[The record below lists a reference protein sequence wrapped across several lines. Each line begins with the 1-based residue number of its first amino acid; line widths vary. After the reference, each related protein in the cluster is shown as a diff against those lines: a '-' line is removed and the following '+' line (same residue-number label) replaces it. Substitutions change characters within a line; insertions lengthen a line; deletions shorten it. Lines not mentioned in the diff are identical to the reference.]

1 MAKYYSGISSGDT
14 LDGMIANGGEYG
26 INPSQDIDC
35 ENIECGIITAATGIF
50 SGNVSIG
57 GTLTYEDVKN
67 VDSVGI
73 ITARVGIKVSGIVT
87 AIAGA
92 AVTYYG
98 DGQHLTG
105 LTASELQVGADIR
118 PRNVNASGITTVST
132 FKVGTGATIESSGN
146 ATLGFL
152 TASSVIC
159 NATTIP
165 FYPPVVTTTQRD
177 AMTVTAGAMVFNS
190 STNMLNCFDGS
201 SWKVVAFV

>member
-1 MAKYYSGISSGDT
+1 MANYYSYFDDSAAGQNTRAQIDDESAIF
-14 LDGMIANGGEYG
+14 GMGV
-26 INPSQDIDC
+26 SQDI
-35 ENIECGIITAATGIF
+35 NCGIITATAGSF
-50 SGNVSIG
+50 SGNVSVG

-132 FKVGTGATIESSGN
+132 FKVGTAATIESSGN
-146 ATLGFL
+146 ATLGII

-177 AMTVTAGAMVFNS
+177 AMTITAGAMVYNS
-190 STNMLNCFDGS
+190 STNKLNYYDGS
-201 SWKVVAFV
+201 AWKVVSVD

>member
-1 MAKYYSGISSGDT
+1 MANYYSYFDDSAAGQNTRAQIDDESAIF
-14 LDGMIANGGEYG
+14 GMGV
-26 INPSQDIDC
+26 SQDINC
-35 ENIECGIITAATGIF
+35 
-50 SGNVSIG
+50 
-57 GTLTYEDVKN
+57 
-67 VDSVGI
+67 GI

-146 ATLGFL
+146 ATLGILTASNATLGIL

>member
-1 MAKYYSGISSGDT
+1 MAKYYSGISTGET
-14 LDGMIANGGEYG
+14 LDGMISNGGAYG

-35 ENIECGIITAATGIF
+35 ENIECGIITATSGIF

-67 VDSVGI
+67 VDSIGI
-73 ITARVGIKVSGIVT
+73 ITARDGIKVSGIVT

-105 LTASELQVGADIR
+105 LTASELQVGGDIR

-132 FKVGTGATIESSGN
+132 FKVGTAATIESSGN
-146 ATLGFL
+146 ATLGII

-177 AMTVTAGAMVFNS
+177 AMTVTAGAMVYNS
-190 STNMLNCFDGS
+190 STNKLNFYNGS
-201 SWKVVAFV
+201 TWKVVSVD

>member
-1 MAKYYSGISSGDT
+1 MANYYSYFDDSAAGQNTRAQIDEESAIF
-14 LDGMIANGGEYG
+14 GMGV
-26 INPSQDIDC
+26 SQDI
-35 ENIECGIITAATGIF
+35 NCGIITATAGSF
-50 SGNVSIG
+50 SGNVSVG

-132 FKVGTGATIESSGN
+132 FKVGTAATIESSGN
-146 ATLGFL
+146 ATLGII

-177 AMTVTAGAMVFNS
+177 AMTVTAGAMVYNS
-190 STNMLNCFDGS
+190 STNKLNYYDGS
-201 SWKVVAFV
+201 AWKVVSVD

>member
-132 FKVGTGATIESSGN
+132 FKVGTAATIESSGN
-146 ATLGFL
+146 ATLGII

-177 AMTVTAGAMVFNS
+177 AMTVTAGAMVYNS
-190 STNMLNCFDGS
+190 STNKLNYYDGS
-201 SWKVVAFV
+201 AWKVVSVD

>member
-1 MAKYYSGISSGDT
+1 MANYYSYFDDSAAGQNTRAQIDDESAIF
-14 LDGMIANGGEYG
+14 GMGV
-26 INPSQDIDC
+26 SQDI
-35 ENIECGIITAATGIF
+35 NCGIITATAGSF
-50 SGNVSIG
+50 SGNVSVG

-132 FKVGTGATIESSGN
+132 FKVGTAATIESSGN
-146 ATLGFL
+146 ATLGII

>member
-1 MAKYYSGISSGDT
+1 MANYYSYFDDSAAGQNTRAQIDDESAIF
-14 LDGMIANGGEYG
+14 GMGV
-26 INPSQDIDC
+26 SQDI
-35 ENIECGIITAATGIF
+35 NCGIITATAGSF
-50 SGNVSIG
+50 SGNVSVG

-132 FKVGTGATIESSGN
+132 FKVGTAATIESSGN
-146 ATLGFL
+146 ATLGII

-177 AMTVTAGAMVFNS
+177 AMTVTAGAMVYNS
-190 STNMLNCFDGS
+190 STNKLNYYDGS
-201 SWKVVAFV
+201 AWKVVSVD